1 MNNLKKANA
10 SLTASFL
17 FLIAIIISIFLG
29 LNNKYKILYND
40 SKIDYENKLAL
51 IQNTLIL
58 LAASIFLYLNYD
70 NYKENKTNDNKL
82 QTIASVLAVITA
94 IIPVY
99 LIIKNYNNIENEFE
113 EPL

>member
-1 MNNLKKANA
+1 MKDLKKTNLQ
-10 SLTASFL
+10 LTASFL

-40 SKIDYENKLAL
+40 SKIDNENKLAL
-51 IQNTLIL
+51 IQNSLIL
-58 LAASIFLYLNYD
+58 LAASIFLFLNYD

-82 QTIASVLAVITA
+82 QTIASVLAIITA

-99 LIIKNYNNIENEFE
+99 LIIKNYNNLESEYE